1 MLTRSRRSQGRPPAA
16 PAIPRPASA
25 SDLSPCCPA
34 GPAARGRVSL
44 PTSSPASGSDDRERI
59 TRPWLTSSRVPS
71 HSDALSLAFGEGYN
85 NQCHAKCEHA
95 RGHARTTAR
104 APSPAGPA
112 ARDPTRFSRPTQ
124 TLGRTRRSRAS
135 RPGRT
140 CALAR
145 AQPLRHRV
153 SCGRECGA
161 ARQLPVEGPI
171 RPARRAGVGEGGGR
185 GRGATA
191 PGRGRRPVERPWLRL
206 PVDVRSRACRA
217 TEDMNNYMKKT
228 YYNYTII

>member
-1 MLTRSRRSQGRPPAA
+1 M
-16 PAIPRPASA
+16 
-25 SDLSPCCPA
+25 PCCPA
-34 GPAARGRVSL
+34 GQAARGRVSL
-44 PTSSPASGSDDRERI
+44 PTSSQVSGSYDRKRI
-59 TRPWLTSSRVPS
+59 TRPCLTSSRVPS

-112 ARDPTRFSRPTQ
+112 ARDPTRFSRPTPDAGPDQ
-124 TLGRTRRSRAS
+124 TVPRLAPRPNMRLSAGPALAPPRELRERVWRSAAAAGGRPDPPSAS
-135 RPGRT
+135 RWG
-140 CALAR
+140 
-145 AQPLRHRV
+145 
-153 SCGRECGA
+153 G
-161 ARQLPVEGPI
+161 
-171 RPARRAGVGEGGGR
+171 GGGR

-217 TEDMNNYMKKT
+217 TEDMNNYMKKN
-228 YYNYTII
+228 YYNYII